1 VNVAFFCDESGFR
14 RCYPSARKGGRYFL
28 VGFVVKNME
37 KCIFRKKCIFFKNA
51 VRHIGISYRPI
62 LLIFSSKHWKA
73 NLHVVFNFQEIRIKI
88 ATVRVP
94 EWKNTI
100 WPPWRH
106 PFWIFKMQEKTF
118 LANICPII
126 CGKFHSNWCIRQNL
140 TFLQSIWQPTY
151 PLALDLIL
159 ACNLPTRLSSGWW
172 FLESWRR
179 DLSNEYQLCTILLNG
194 SRVSLFLWAHFVNK

>member
-1 VNVAFFCDESGFR
+1 MPKCNFCLDVNVWVLLKFVFLFWKWIR

-28 VGFVVKNME
+28 VGFVVKMWKSAFLE
-37 KCIFRKKCIFFKNA
+37 KSAFFLKT
-51 VRHIGISYRPI
+51 RFGIYIGISYRPI

-73 NLHVVFNFQEIRIKI
+73 TLHLVFNFQENRIKI

-118 LANICPII
+118 PANICPII

-140 TFLQSIWQPTY
+140 TFLQSVWQPTN

-159 ACNLPTRLSSGWW
+159 ACNLPTR
-172 FLESWRR
+172 
-179 DLSNEYQLCTILLNG
+179 
-194 SRVSLFLWAHFVNK
+194 